1 MRSQLLVHRFA
12 LANRVGC
19 FISFFALRT
28 STLLLLIV
36 ALGFSGC
43 ARWHALPLGEGRG
56 TQQLGDI
63 AIPAHTM
70 ALLPPSTHRFDPTD
84 GLDVTEVAMLA
95 VANSPELRLKRD
107 ELGIAKAQAFAAG
120 LLPDPQLSIGVDHP
134 TTSGPGLVNAFN
146 LGLSYDIGSLLTR
159 SSRVAASRL
168 SEQQVHLELLW
179 NEWQTIA
186 RAREL
191 FDNIVA
197 DRRLVER
204 LGSEQTALDALLP
217 QIRRAL
223 KAGDLTYDGAS
234 VGLNAGVDVATRLAD
249 TTHKL
254 NQDEHD
260 LRALLGLAAN
270 VPLDLV
276 GPMYAPVYSQD
287 DIRHALAVLLKRRPD
302 LLALHVGYGAQ
313 DAKLREAILSQ
324 YPGLSL
330 GFNHARD
337 TSAVYSNGL
346 SIALNL
352 PLFNRNR
359 GNIAIET
366 ATRQKLHDD
375 YDVRVQAARLDIDRL
390 AEDLAQYGTQRARLA
405 QHAAELDLARDAAVK
420 AYAANLLDWP
430 TYLSIR
436 AAALTADT
444 DLFTLDAN
452 RAQAAV
458 ALDALVGPI
467 RFDTSS
473 AAKSFRP

>member
-1 MRSQLLVHRFA
+1 MYRLVPTDRIGCCRSLT
-12 LANRVGC
+12 
-19 FISFFALRT
+19 ALRT
-28 STLLLLIV
+28 ATLLPLVLTFGL
-36 ALGFSGC
+36 AGC
-43 ARWHALPLGEGRG
+43 ATWHALPLDEGRG
-56 TQQLGDI
+56 VQHLGDI
-63 AIPAHTM
+63 TVSADTM
-70 ALLPPSTHRFDPTD
+70 ALPPSSTHRFDPTD

-107 ELGIAKAQAFAAG
+107 ELGIAHAQAFAAG
-120 LLPDPQLSIGVDHP
+120 LLPDPQIGIGIDHP
-134 TTSGPGLVNAFN
+134 TTSGQGLVNAFN
-146 LGLSYDIGSLLTR
+146 LGLSYDIGSLLAR

-179 NEWQTIA
+179 SEWQTIA

-197 DRRLVER
+197 DRQLAKR
-204 LGSEQTALDALLP
+204 LGVEQTALDAMLP

-234 VGLNAGVDVATRLAD
+234 VGLNAGADVANRLAD
-249 TTHKL
+249 STRKL

-260 LRALLGLAAN
+260 LHALLGLAAQ

-276 GPMYAPVYSQD
+276 GPMYASAYSQD
-287 DIRHALAVLLKRRPD
+287 DITQALAAMLKRRPD
-302 LLALHVGYGAQ
+302 LLSLQVGYAAQ
-313 DAKLREAILSQ
+313 DAKLREAIQSQ
-324 YPGLSL
+324 YPGLSI
-330 GFNHARD
+330 GFNHAGD
-337 TSAVYSNGL
+337 TSAVHSNGL
-346 SIALNL
+346 SVALNL
-352 PLFNRNR
+352 PIFNRNR
-359 GNIAIET
+359 GNIAIES

-375 YDVRVQAARLDIDRL
+375 YDARVQAARLDIDRL
-390 AEDLAQYGTQRARLA
+390 AQDQMQYNAQRERVA

-436 AAALTADT
+436 AAALAADT
-444 DLFTLDAN
+444 DLLTFDSN

-458 ALDALVGPI
+458 ALDAVIGPI
-467 RFDTSS
+467 RFDTPS